1 MLYHNHSF
9 FDGLLFYLSL
19 QNNNNLNKFL
29 FLQGINMDILLIII
43 GLGFCIIGIVGSILP
58 ILSGPPFGWLGLLL
72 LELTKA
78 IPNNYWFLGVTFIIA
93 IVIFLLDYMMPS
105 ISTKKFG
112 GSKAGAIGA
121 IFGLIIGLLSPIP
134 FGFLIGPFAGAF
146 TGEIV
151 FNKTKEGQALK
162 AAFGSFLGFIAST
175 SMKLLVSC
183 MFLGLFIWEVL
194 NHWNSFF

>member
-43 GLGFCIIGIVGSILP
+43 GLGFCIIGIVVSILP

-72 LELTKA
+72 LELTTA

-93 IVIFLLDYMMPS
+93 IGVFLLDYMMPS
-105 ISTKKFG
+105 ISIKKFG
-112 GSKAGAIGA
+112 G
-121 IFGLIIGLLSPIP
+121 L
-134 FGFLIGPFAGAF
+134 
-146 TGEIV
+146 GEIDNFV
-151 FNKTKEGQALK
+151 RCH
-162 AAFGSFLGFIAST
+162 GFKKDGYRCSYRSKKIT
-175 SMKLLVSC
+175 SRQTLYCQHHTS
-183 MFLGLFIWEVL
+183 
-194 NHWNSFF
+194 